1 MKAFDEI
8 YNNYVNDIF
17 RYLMILTKSPNLAEE
32 LTQETFYKAYKNID
46 KFEGKSKMSVWL
58 CQIAKNAYYSYL
70 GKEKRIDYLAEDE
83 RLKSTINIEAE
94 FINTENS
101 ISIHKIIHTLDDPY
115 KEVFNLRL
123 FGELSFKHIGEIFDK
138 SESWA
143 RVTYYRAKEKIKMKF
158 NEKEVL

>member
-1 MKAFDEI
+1 M
-8 YNNYVNDIF
+8 V
-17 RYLMILTKSPNLAEE
+17 LTKDPNLAEE

-70 GKEKRIDYLAEDE
+70 KKEKLIDYSAVDE
-83 RLKSTINIEAE
+83 QLTSAINIEAE
-94 FINTENS
+94 FIDTQNS
-101 ISIHKIIHTLDDPY
+101 ILLHKIIRTLDEPY

-123 FGELSFKHIGEIFDK
+123 FGELSFKSIGAILGK

-143 RVTYYRAKEKIKMKF
+143 RVTYYRAKEKIKLKYDDTIHP
-158 NEKEVL
+158 